1 MSTKKIQAV
10 EGRTIAAS
18 PNSKLPSPAQPLLV
32 AALKL
37 PSDRPTQATSPQ
49 GNLPKLTPDIVPTLI
64 PTNPSSSAPAMT
76 TAALNSNE
84 ESYTLGA
91 GDKLRVEVFN
101 VPEYS
106 KDYQVLVN
114 GTLNYIA
121 SVTFR

>member
-1 MSTKKIQAV
+1 M
-10 EGRTIAAS
+10 
-18 PNSKLPSPAQPLLV
+18 
-32 AALKL
+32 
-37 PSDRPTQATSPQ
+37 
-49 GNLPKLTPDIVPTLI
+49 PKLTPDIVPTLI

-106 KDYQVLVN
+106 KDYQCSS
-114 GTLNYIA
+114 TA
-121 SVTFR
+121 H